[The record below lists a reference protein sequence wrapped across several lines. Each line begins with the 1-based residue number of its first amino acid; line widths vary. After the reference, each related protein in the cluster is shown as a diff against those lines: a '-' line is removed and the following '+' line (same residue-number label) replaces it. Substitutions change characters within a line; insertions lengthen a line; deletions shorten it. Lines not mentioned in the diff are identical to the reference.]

1 MVQII
6 AGRKGKGKT
15 KILLQ
20 KANEAIKEAKGSV
33 VYLDK
38 NTKHMFELNNR
49 VRLINVMDYPIN
61 TPESFIGFIS
71 GIISQDHDIE
81 IMFLDSFLTLSCLEG
96 KEDVSEDI
104 NKLIKLSEVFGI
116 TFILSVSLDR
126 DELSEELQPCVTDAL

>member
-61 TPESFIGFIS
+61 TPEAFIGFIS

-104 NKLIKLSEVFGI
+104 NKLVKLSDVFGI
-116 TFILSVSLDR
+116 TFILSVSMDR
-126 DELSEELQPCVTDAL
+126 DELSEDLQPCVTDAL

>member
-81 IMFLDSFLTLSCLEG
+81 ITMVMSSTSSSSSV
-96 KEDVSEDI
+96 KS
-104 NKLIKLSEVFGI
+104 
-116 TFILSVSLDR
+116 SVSLSFSVY
-126 DELSEELQPCVTDAL
+126 LWTGMSFQKNFSLV

>member
-61 TPESFIGFIS
+61 TPEAFIGFIS

-104 NKLIKLSEVFGI
+104 NKLVKLSDVFGI
-116 TFILSVSLDR
+116 TFILSVSMDR

>member
-116 TFILSVSLDR
+116 TFILSVSMDR